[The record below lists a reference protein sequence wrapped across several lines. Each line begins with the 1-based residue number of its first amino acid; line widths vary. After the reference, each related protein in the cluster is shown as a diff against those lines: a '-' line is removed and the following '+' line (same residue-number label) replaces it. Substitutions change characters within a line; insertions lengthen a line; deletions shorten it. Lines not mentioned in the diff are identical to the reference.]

1 MNDDIRKRV
10 EELRVKSVEAFKKES
25 YIDAIYI
32 LEKAWDIL
40 PGNKIDE
47 KESFI
52 IVSYILEAAIRLKNK
67 KVMVKWVEKIADA
80 NPMRPDCG
88 EREMWIGK
96 VNYELGN
103 FDKAEEYLSIAYQKS
118 GGRSFTSRD
127 MVYMHF
133 LRERMI
139 SI

>member
-1 MNDDIRKRV
+1 MDDNIAKRV
-10 EELRVKSVEAFKKES
+10 EELRVKSVEAFKKED
-25 YIDAIYI
+25 YIGAIHI

-40 PGNKIDE
+40 PGNKIYE

-67 KVMVKWVEKIADA
+67 EVMKIWVDKIAEA
-80 NPMRPDCG
+80 NPARPDCG

-96 VNYELGN
+96 VNYELGK
-103 FDKAEEYLSIAYQKS
+103 FDEAKKYFSVANQKS

-127 MVYMHF
+127 MVYKQF
-133 LRERMI
+133 LEKGI
-139 SI
+139 G